1 MADVR
6 HDVEREG
13 HGQTP
18 VAHRQGRWNGEGVV
32 GKRYQVIIVGGGPVG
47 MGLAIELS
55 QRGVSCVVIERRT
68 GAHNI
73 PKGQN
78 LTSRTLEH
86 FYYWGVLDRMRAA
99 RIMPKEVP
107 AAGVTGYKTLMSEHW
122 FMLEG
127 REMTN
132 QYYFQANDRL
142 PQYDME
148 AVLRARMEALPQV
161 DTRWGASF
169 TSVTQDAAGVRV
181 TISRNDTGEAEVLE
195 ADYAVGCDGGHSQVR
210 EQIGI
215 RRGGNDYDQLMVLAV
230 FRSRELHELFGER
243 YPVRS
248 TYRVLTPEWPRYWLF
263 FGRIDVGEG
272 WFFHAP
278 VPNDVDRKSYD
289 AHAMI
294 EKTVG
299 TRFKAE
305 YDHVGFWDMRVAV
318 AEQYQVGRVFIAGD
332 AAHSHP
338 PYGGYGVN
346 NGLED
351 ATNLGWKL
359 AARLQG
365 WGSDA
370 LLASYSE
377 ERRHVFK
384 ETAEDFIEGRTKI
397 EADVLEKYSPEKDLE
412 AFRKAWSGLATD
424 GNARIGAYAPHYAG
438 SPVVLGPPGAVC
450 SAHGEHTFV
459 AKAGHHLPPQKLSS
473 GRNVFEELGDGFT
486 LLAFD
491 ADAATVAAFEAA
503 ARNLGVPLKTVRD
516 SRAGG
521 RAAYRASVIL
531 VRPDQYVVW
540 CGEKPP
546 MPAHD
551 VLAKAVGR
559 A

>member
-1 MADVR
+1 
-6 HDVEREG
+6 
-13 HGQTP
+13 
-18 VAHRQGRWNGEGVV
+18 
-32 GKRYQVIIVGGGPVG
+32 
-47 MGLAIELS
+47 MGLAIELG

-68 GAHNI
+68 GTHNI

-86 FYYWGVLDRMRAA
+86 FYYWGVLDRMREA
-99 RIMPKEVP
+99 RIIPKDVP
-107 AAGVTGYKTLMSEHW
+107 AAGVTGYRTLLSEHW
-122 FMLEG
+122 FMLGG

-132 QYYFQANDRL
+132 QYYFQDNDWL

-148 AVLRARMEALPQV
+148 AVLRSRMAALPDV
-161 DTRWGASF
+161 DTRLGWVARE
-169 TSVTQDAAGVRV
+169 VAQDDERVRV
-181 TISRNDTGEAEVLE
+181 TIASEGSGQTEVIE
-195 ADYAVGCDGGHSQVR
+195 ADYAVGCDGGHSLVR

-215 RRGGNDYDQLMVLAV
+215 RRGGSDYDQLMVLAV
-230 FRSRELHELFGER
+230 FRSRELHDIFGAR

-289 AHAMI
+289 AHALI

-299 TRFKAE
+299 TSFEAE

-318 AEQYQVGRVFIAGD
+318 AERYQVGRVFIAGD

-365 WGSDA
+365 WGSDR

-377 ERRHVFK
+377 ERRPVFK
-384 ETAEDFIEGRTKI
+384 ETAEDFIEGRTRM
-397 EADVLEKYSPEKDLE
+397 EADVLETYAPEKDLE
-412 AFRKAWSGLATD
+412 AFKAAWSSLTSD

-459 AKAGHHLPPQKLSS
+459 AAAGHHLPPQRLSS
-473 GRNVFEELGDGFT
+473 GRHVFEELGDGFA

-491 ADAATVAAFEAA
+491 ADPVIVAEFEAA
-503 ARNLGVPLKTVRD
+503 ARELRVSLRIVRD
-516 SRAGG
+516 SRSGG
-521 RAAYRASVIL
+521 REAYGAALIL
-531 VRPDQYVVW
+531 VRPDQYVAW
-540 CGEKPP
+540 CGQAPTMSP
-546 MPAHD
+546 RA
-551 VLAKAVGR
+551 VLARAVGR
-559 A
+559 D